1 MTEATADKTKALFKI
16 LIGAAWIDGE
26 IQPEEREILRTMAT
40 EQNLAEDPE
49 IRPLLYEL
57 VQVQPDQCY
66 QWIETYLGRHPS
78 HEDCQSL
85 LEAIS
90 TLVYSDGSIEVEEA
104 RLLNR
109 IQEIDLH
116 SGPGEF
122 SPKGVLKSIQSLY
135 RGLVTE
141 K

>member
-1 MTEATADKTKALFKI
+1 MSEATVDKTKALLKI

-26 IQPEEREILRTMAT
+26 IQAEEREMLRKMAT
-40 EQNLAEDPE
+40 EQKLADDPE

-66 QWIETYLGRHPS
+66 HWIEAYLGSHPS

-90 TLVYSDGSIEVEEA
+90 ALVYSDGSIEVEEA

-109 IQEIDLH
+109 IQEIDLQ
-116 SGPGEF
+116 SSQGEF
-122 SPKGVLKSIQSLY
+122 SASGVLKSIQKLY
-135 RGLVTE
+135 RHWVVE